1 MFDENKIKDF
11 DAKLSEYQNLQKQIT
26 NELRDLLINVNNN
39 KDTYALWGNSVIRL
53 READIKQMQDIMS
66 DVKQKIK
73 RVKNENLS
81 SLYRENMLSKN
92 KYKQDDE
99 D

>member
-73 RVKNENLS
+73 RVKNENMS